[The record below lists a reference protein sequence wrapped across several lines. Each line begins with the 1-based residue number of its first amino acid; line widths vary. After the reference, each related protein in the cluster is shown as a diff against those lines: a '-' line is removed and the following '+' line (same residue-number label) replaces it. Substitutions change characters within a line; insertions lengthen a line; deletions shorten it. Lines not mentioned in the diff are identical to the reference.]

1 MTGSIPLPNVLP
13 QLWRLQSIH
22 NQVQRFV
29 KWVQGPFCQLPEGWG
44 KKKDED
50 EKGNQDDENKD
61 GDDEFLP
68 TRGPPRPRRSG
79 TRPRRKRTE
88 KKAATRVAFNI
99 CQMRPKRERSVL
111 ILASH
116 ITDQVK

>member
-1 MTGSIPLPNVLP
+1 MRMKREMRMTKTRMVI
-13 QLWRLQSIH
+13 
-22 NQVQRFV
+22 
-29 KWVQGPFCQLPEGWG
+29 
-44 KKKDED
+44 
-50 EKGNQDDENKD
+50 

-99 CQMRPKRERSVL
+99 CQMMPKRERSVL

-116 ITDQVK
+116 ITYRPSQVT